1 MQKSHVRSVPSH
13 ILTVDDNF
21 LNRKKL
27 TQAVKNLGYTTEAV
41 SGGTAAL
48 EALKSTSFDAVLLDI
63 LMPDIDGFEVLTI
76 MKNDPELHD
85 IPVIVISALGDE
97 TASVVKA
104 IELGA
109 EDFLPKDFDQIIL
122 KARLS
127 ACLTK
132 KFFRDQEKEYYQQI
146 KKLTQAASKLE
157 SGLFDP
163 NRLGLDA
170 IANQE
175 SPLGKLASVFRG
187 MAGEIFERE
196 RKAIQTINLLKA
208 GLMVLAF
215 GVIGGLFPA
224 LARMASNLGASSLGL
239 ALWVSVFSAIYFLGI
254 AAFKGALPKFNRRYL
269 VFIIGWALIDGIM
282 HRTTLLVASTHV
294 EAAMLSL
301 ILALQGFIVF
311 GLAAVLRME
320 KATPK
325 RLTGLLI
332 GLIGVLIV
340 LGDKLETSG
349 SAQIAWY
356 LFAIIPAVFLAIEAL
371 YLDKY
376 KPDNVDNNA
385 TLGLVMLVTAFILWP
400 VVHVRSE
407 IMPLNWQ
414 IGQLEVIVALLVFIT
429 IAVNILCL
437 NIIRRLV
444 LFFMVKLL
452 M

>member
-41 SGGTAAL
+41 SGGKAAL

-163 NRLGLDA
+163 NRLGLMQLL
-170 IANQE
+170 I
-175 SPLGKLASVFRG
+175 
-187 MAGEIFERE
+187 
-196 RKAIQTINLLKA
+196 RK
-208 GLMVLAF
+208 
-215 GVIGGLFPA
+215 
-224 LARMASNLGASSLGL
+224 
-239 ALWVSVFSAIYFLGI
+239 ALWVNLPVFSEGWQEKFLNVNAKQFKQLIY
-254 AAFKGALPKFNRRYL
+254 
-269 VFIIGWALIDGIM
+269 
-282 HRTTLLVASTHV
+282 
-294 EAAMLSL
+294 
-301 ILALQGFIVF
+301 
-311 GLAAVLRME
+311 
-320 KATPK
+320 
-325 RLTGLLI
+325 
-332 GLIGVLIV
+332 
-340 LGDKLETSG
+340 
-349 SAQIAWY
+349 
-356 LFAIIPAVFLAIEAL
+356 
-371 YLDKY
+371 
-376 KPDNVDNNA
+376 
-385 TLGLVMLVTAFILWP
+385 
-400 VVHVRSE
+400 
-407 IMPLNWQ
+407 
-414 IGQLEVIVALLVFIT
+414 
-429 IAVNILCL
+429 
-437 NIIRRLV
+437 
-444 LFFMVKLL
+444 
-452 M
+452 